1 MVTDN
6 TRPLLRVIDICRL
19 LKISR
24 ASLYRKV
31 ASGEFVRPIYLGT
44 RMPRWDS
51 SQLHAWITAKTKV

>member
-6 TRPLLRVIDICRL
+6 TPQLLRVSDICRL

-24 ASLYRKV
+24 ASLYRKLD
-31 ASGEFVRPIYLGT
+31 SGEFVRPIYLGT

-51 SQLHAWITAKTKV
+51 SQLCAWIAAKTKV